1 VKIACVGAGPA
12 GLYFSI
18 LMKLRDPGHD
28 ITVFERSEATSA
40 AGWGVTFG
48 PILLGDLHAHDA
60 ASAREIEEAA
70 FRWRDQIAHIRGE
83 QLVAVGHGTYNITRQ
98 RLLDILAARARELGV
113 RVEYGHEVAGLSQLP
128 AADLILASDGVSSRT
143 RRDSGGFQTEEHAGR
158 NKYIWLGSDKVF
170 HDFNFL
176 FVPTSSGWIWA
187 HAYGIDSST
196 STFIVECTPETW
208 ARLGFDKLSTDE
220 ALVVLEGLFKEHLD
234 GHRLIGELGDGSKA
248 RWLNFRTIS
257 NRTWHSGN
265 VALIGDSAH
274 TAHFAIGM
282 GTTLAVGDAIVLAE
296 SLHQHDDLELAL
308 RSYGER
314 RQAEMQATLT
324 DAGCSARWFEN
335 ITRYIE
341 LKPRRFELLLYARR
355 SPIIA
360 VLPPVVSYALYRT
373 ARRIRGMEGVRGHI
387 SSLAKAAYGRRKPA
401 AKQPDASRPAE
412 TPAPA
417 LSRRK

>member
-1 VKIACVGAGPA
+1 MKIVCVGAGPA

-48 PILLGDLHAHDA
+48 PILLGDLYAHDRS
-60 ASAREIEEAA
+60 SARKIEEAA
-70 FRWRDQIAHIRGE
+70 FRWRDQVAHIRGE

-113 RVEYGHEVAGLSQLP
+113 HVEYGHEVAGLSQLP
-128 AADLILASDGVSSRT
+128 AADLILASDGVSSRM
-143 RRDSGGFQTEEHAGR
+143 RRDSEGFKTAEDAGR

-170 HDFNFL
+170 NDFNFL
-176 FVPTSSGWIWA
+176 FVSTDSGWIWA
-187 HAYGIDSST
+187 HAYGIAPST
-196 STFIVECTPETW
+196 STFIVECAPETW
-208 ARLGFDKLSTDE
+208 AGLGFDKLSTDE
-220 ALVVLEGLFKEHLD
+220 ALAVLEDLFKEHLD

-257 NRTWHSGN
+257 NRTWHSGT

-296 SLHQHDDLELAL
+296 SLHEHDDLESAL

-314 RQAEMQATLT
+314 RQAEMQPTLT
-324 DAGCSARWFEN
+324 DARCSARWFEN
-335 ITRYIE
+335 INRYID
-341 LKPRRFELLLYARR
+341 LKPERFGLLLYARR

-360 VLPPVVSYALYRT
+360 ALPPVASYALYRT
-373 ARRIRGMEGVRGHI
+373 ANRIRGMEGVRGRI
-387 SSLAKAAYGRRKPA
+387 SSLAKKAYGRRKA
-401 AKQPDASRPAE
+401 AAPQPDANKPAD
-412 TPAPA
+412 TPAPV
-417 LSRRK
+417 LSKRK